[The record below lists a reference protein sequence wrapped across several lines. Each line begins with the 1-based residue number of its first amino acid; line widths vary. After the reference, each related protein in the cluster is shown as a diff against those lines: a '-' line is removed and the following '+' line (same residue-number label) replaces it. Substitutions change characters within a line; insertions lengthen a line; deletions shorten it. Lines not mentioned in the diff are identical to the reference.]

1 MPGGLAALQHARR
14 RPGAVSGHATQFKQ
28 LVDAT
33 VEGAERFNDEVAPKL
48 AELLLEIP
56 GVKQFMDRIKAFTS
70 IFGGGG
76 GELWEA
82 MVEELCDLG
91 PGVLGRLPD
100 GAEDVIDAL
109 CTFQAEGMDGL
120 SDIVEAKLRE
130 LSGEV
135 TDIAS
140 SAVATA
146 SSHLDNVLAP
156 LYDAQTASSS

>member
-1 MPGGLAALQHARR
+1 
-14 RPGAVSGHATQFKQ
+14 
-28 LVDAT
+28 
-33 VEGAERFNDEVAPKL
+33 
-48 AELLLEIP
+48 
-56 GVKQFMDRIKAFTS
+56 
-70 IFGGGG
+70 
-76 GELWEA
+76 

-156 LYDAQTASSS
+156 LYDATDRVIKLTELADLEGLLQELCHMSPADSAALSTSASGLVSQACGLKAEDVLQLGGGVGQRSRHRGARRCGAQ